1 MILFIKRKLNTKRKN
16 FRKEAFSILEMLVAV
31 SVFSGLLLLLSS
43 VVAVVTDAWVKSEQT
58 IQTNQRARAALE
70 LFTREVTPAVVD
82 TRMQFIVAPGED
94 LDVVSAHNIAPNSPA
109 AFWMAPLGTGGELRC
124 VGYYLYRNE
133 ELKHFR
139 LKRIYIRENNEDGYF
154 PKLVDLANARNVGM
168 RTDPVTSKWFTA
180 NWEKEAFDDNSAG
193 NQKVIVSTVAD
204 GVIAFWVQCLDL
216 LGNPIPLVSESEN
229 HPRSDLL
236 FNSAAYF
243 HMATST
249 PFDNGDSFVYLA
261 KSPFVMKAHRLPA
274 EMEITI
280 VTIGDV
286 VLDRD
291 YSIPRM
297 ENVINENGSLNIGK
311 SVNLFFEKLKTVGI
325 KDAEVYTTRV
335 KLSNGA

>member
-297 ENVINENGSLNIGK
+297 ENVINENGSLNISK
-311 SVNLFFEKLKTVGI
+311 SVHLFFEKLKTVGI

>member
-1 MILFIKRKLNTKRKN
+1 
-16 FRKEAFSILEMLVAV
+16 MLVAV